1 MKKSVHYTMTEKVYL
16 YPGESAVWHFVQ
28 ITKKFGL
35 EIKEKFGKNRR
46 GFGSISVEVT
56 LGKTIWKTSI
66 FPDKYSGSYIL
77 PLKASVR
84 KAEGIQ
90 DGEKIKFSIRVNI

>member
-1 MKKSVHYTMTEKVYL
+1 MTEKVFL

-46 GFGSISVEVT
+46 GFGSIPVEVT
-56 LGKTIWKTSI
+56 LGKTVWQTSI

-77 PLKASVR
+77 PLKAAVR
-84 KAEGIQ
+84 KTEGIQ
-90 DGEKIKFSIRVNI
+90 EGEKIKFSIEIKI